1 MLSPWL
7 LLNTILS
14 LAALVGLV
22 RLRRAQRRY
31 QREVQG
37 KLVILATRLEQ
48 AHRADAALVTGLT
61 PAEEVALTALRR
73 RLARKEA
80 RLLRERH
87 HLAARRMPPSH
98 SDAPDTSQEAAQ

>member
-1 MLSPWL
+1 MLNPWL
-7 LLNTILS
+7 FLNTILS

-48 AHRADAALVTGLT
+48 ARRADAALVTGLT
-61 PAEEVALTALRR
+61 PAEELALTALRK

-87 HLAARRMPPSH
+87 RTMQDPPRPRGTT
-98 SDAPDTSQEAAQ
+98 PDTSQEADR